1 MLNTTFIL
9 RNGSMEHNGLFACS
23 QVKVCG
29 QNCQVYIFLFLQYLH
44 KGKIL
49 TNQLKGHYSHSL
61 VTSDSFLF
69 QLSEEGHKLLY
80 HSRLA
85 GTGTG
90 SCICFLYAYTL
101 GLCSEVSL
109 SL

>member
-69 QLSEEGHKLLY
+69 QLSEEGHKLFVLL
-80 HSRLA
+80 SFSWN
-85 GTGTG
+85 GVPEVV
-90 SCICFLYAYTL
+90 YAFYMPIHW
-101 GLCSEVSL
+101 GMF
-109 SL
+109 

>member
-1 MLNTTFIL
+1 MLNTVFIL
-9 RNGSMEHNGLFACS
+9 RIGSMEHNDLFACS
-23 QVKVCG
+23 RVKVCG
-29 QNCQVYIFLFLQYLH
+29 QNCLVYIFLFLQYLH

-69 QLSEEGHKLLY
+69 QLSEEGHKILCY
-80 HSRLA
+80 SRLA
-85 GTGTG
+85 GMGFRKLYMLF
-90 SCICFLYAYTL
+90 ICLYI
-101 GLCSEVSL
+101 GVCSEVSL

>member
-69 QLSEEGHKLLY
+69 QLSEEGHKLFVLLSFSWNGDRKLY
-80 HSRLA
+80 MLF
-85 GTGTG
+85 
-90 SCICFLYAYTL
+90 ICLYI
-101 GLCSEVSL
+101 GVMF
-109 SL
+109 